1 MKNALVKTVVAVA
14 AASML
19 TGCAVSAQPG
29 TVGVVVDDYA
39 LIPTPPILLDC
50 IPEMSQSTEVV
61 NNVYFYPARDI
72 TYDAKDETGAERGSI
87 VVVSN
92 REAATEMKVPV
103 TVRMNLTSDC
113 ELLKEFHRRI
123 GTKFHAWIA
132 SENTGMESDTDQ
144 GWIAALNYIVGDPLQ
159 ITLTRVA
166 QQYSWRD
173 IWNNET
179 VRLDFEAQLNKD
191 LPKAI
196 KQRTSNNN
204 DADMSNDPDFFSNI
218 SISVLKPEPARDELK
233 NTLASEQANVAKA
246 NSAKSAA
253 DAQVAQARAET
264 VVAEERAKQQKAV
277 IAGYPSVDDYLRSLL
292 IDKGGNPW
300 QPTWIVPGATR

>member
-1 MKNALVKTVVAVA
+1 MRNALIKTVVLLA

-29 TVGVVVDDYA
+29 SVGVVVDDYA
-39 LIPTPPILLDC
+39 IIPTPPVIMGC
-50 IPEMSQSTEVV
+50 IPESTQSTEIV

-72 TYDAKDETGAERGSI
+72 TYDAKDEQGAERGPI

-103 TVRMNLTSDC
+103 TVRMTLTSDC

-123 GTKFHAWIA
+123 GTKYSAWTSSSNA
-132 SENTGMESDTDQ
+132 GLTSDSED
-144 GWIAALNYIVGDPLQ
+144 GWVRALNFVVGDPLQ
-159 ITLTRVA
+159 ITLTRAA
-166 QQYSWRD
+166 QQYGWRD
-173 IWNNET
+173 IWNNEA
-179 VRLDFEAQLNKD
+179 VRLEFEHKLNEE

-196 KQRTSNNN
+196 KQRTSSNN
-204 DADMSNDPDFFSNI
+204 DADVSNDPDFFTNI

-264 VVAEERAKQQKAV
+264 IVAEERAKQQRAV
-277 IAGYPSVDDYLRSLL
+277 ISGYPTVDDYLRSML
-292 IDKGGNPW
+292 IDKGGNPY
-300 QPTWIVPGATR
+300 QPTWIGPR